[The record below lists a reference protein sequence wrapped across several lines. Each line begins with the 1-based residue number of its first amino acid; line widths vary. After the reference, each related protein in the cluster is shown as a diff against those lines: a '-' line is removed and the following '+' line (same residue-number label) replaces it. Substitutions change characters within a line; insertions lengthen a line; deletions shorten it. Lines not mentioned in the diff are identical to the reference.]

1 MKKNDIIS
9 VEIGGMSAEGRGVG
23 RVDNMAIFIPQ
34 TAIGDVLEARVLKV
48 KSKYAFGKTEHIIK
62 PSEDRIASD
71 CEVFGRCGGC
81 VYRHINYKSEC
92 VIKETRV
99 KDAITRIAAQKLLP
113 QPIAFS
119 DNITRYRNKAQ
130 YPVLQGGKTGFFA
143 PHSHRGV
150 ECDDCLLQPQEFTA
164 VAKTLESWIA
174 KNDISVYDETTK
186 KGLVRRLYMRKAF
199 ATGELMVV
207 LVVNGQT
214 VKAIDEF
221 ATELR
226 AELGDALVSV
236 MLNINTKDTNV
247 VLSDCCKTVFGQDY
261 ITDVLCGVKIRLS
274 PLSFYQVNH
283 EMAERLYEKV
293 AEYADASGKTV
304 LDLYC
309 GTGTIGLSLADKA
322 KKIIGV
328 EIVPDAIKDAKK
340 NAEQNAFSNTEF
352 ICADAATA
360 AEQLNRQGIKP
371 DVVIVDPPRKG
382 CDSSVLNTIANGFN
396 PEKIVY
402 VSCDPATLARDVAI
416 LNDLGYSIVEY
427 TPFDLFPRTSHVE
440 TVALLIRK
448 Q

>member
-1 MKKNDIIS
+1 MKKNDIVAVKID
-9 VEIGGMSAEGRGVG
+9 GMSAEGRGVG
-23 RVDNMAIFIPQ
+23 RADNIAIFIPQ
-34 TAIGDVLEARVLKV
+34 TALGDVAEVRVLKV
-48 KSKYAFGKTEHIIK
+48 KSKYAFGKVENLIK
-62 PSEDRIASD
+62 PSQDRVVSD

-81 VYRHINYKSEC
+81 VYRHINYESEC
-92 VIKETRV
+92 RIKETRV
-99 KDAITRIAAQKLLP
+99 KDAITRIAAQNILP
-113 QPIAFS
+113 KPIVFS

-150 ECDDCLLQPQEFTA
+150 ECDDCLLQPQEFTT
-164 VAKTLESWIA
+164 VAKILENWIIE
-174 KNDISVYDETTK
+174 NNISVYDETTK
-186 KGLVRRLYMRKAF
+186 KGLVRHLYMRKAF

-214 VKAIDEF
+214 VKGIDEF
-221 ATELR
+221 VMELR

-247 VLSDCCKTVFGQDY
+247 VLSDCCKTVFGQNY

-283 EMAERLYEKV
+283 EMAQRLYEKV
-293 AEYADASGKTV
+293 AEYAEVSGKTV

-309 GTGTIGLSLADKA
+309 GTGTIGLSLAKNA
-322 KKIIGV
+322 EKIIGV
-328 EIVPDAIKDAKK
+328 EIVPDAIEDAKK
-340 NAEQNAFSNTEF
+340 NSQQNGFSNTEF
-352 ICADAATA
+352 ICADASQA
-360 AEQLNRQGIKP
+360 AEQLNKQGIKP

-382 CDSSVLNTIANGFN
+382 CNSSVLNTIANGFN

-416 LNDLGYSIVEY
+416 LNDMGYSLVEY

-440 TVALLIRK
+440 TVALLNRN
-448 Q
+448 